1 MGTSM
6 FTAVTGLL
14 ANQERMDVIANNIA
28 NVGTT
33 GYRGSR
39 ALFKDLFSATL
50 QGGSAASATSGGSN
64 PQQVGLGVTV
74 GAIDIDFGAG
84 SPTTTGVSSDLA
96 IQGNGFFVLSDGANL
111 TYTRDGTFGT
121 NTEGYLY
128 DPGTGTYVQ
137 GYMADTSGV
146 IAENTPLSNIRIPV
160 GTEAI
165 VKATTMAT
173 FTGNLNSDATT
184 GTTVQRVLR
193 AYDSLGT
200 ARDFQL
206 TFTKADT
213 VTVGGVDYNAWTWGA
228 TYDGTDVANP
238 AGTQRVI
245 LFDDNGA
252 FYAEGT
258 LAGGTFTAGA
268 GNQISASAATLA
280 ANSLPVDPFEFAVDF
295 SDVTDLSATSDMT
308 LSNQDGFQ
316 RGVLSSYDIA
326 SDGTITGA
334 FSNGMTRTLG
344 SVALATFTN
353 MSGLKREGDNAFVE
367 TPSSGLAQIG
377 YPSSGGRGSILGGA
391 LESSNVDLGTEFS
404 NMIITQR
411 AYQANARSITTADTM
426 LQEVVNLIR

>member
-50 QGGSAASATSGGSN
+50 QGGSAPSATSGGSN
-64 PQQVGLGVTV
+64 PQQVGLGVTMS
-74 GAIDIDFGAG
+74 AIDIDFGSG
-84 SPTTTGVSSDLA
+84 SPTTTGVASDLA
-96 IQGNGFFVLSDGANL
+96 IQGNGFFVLSDGANV
-111 TYTRDGTFGT
+111 TYTRDGTFNT
-121 NTEGYLY
+121 NTAGYLY

-137 GYMADTSGV
+137 GYMADTAGV
-146 IAENTPLSNIRIPV
+146 IAEDTPLSNISIPV
-160 GTEAI
+160 GSEAI
-165 VKATTMAT
+165 VKATTEAT
-173 FTGNLNSDATT
+173 FTGNLNSDAAA
-184 GTTVQRVLR
+184 GTSVQRVLR

-206 TFTKADT
+206 TFTKGGT
-213 VTVGGVDYNAWTWGA
+213 VTVGGVDYNSWTWTA
-228 TYDGTDVANP
+228 TFDGTDVTNP
-238 AGTQRVI
+238 AGTERAI
-245 LFDDNGA
+245 LFDSNGEY
-252 FYAEGT
+252 FAEGT
-258 LAGGTFTAGA
+258 LAGGVFTAGA
-268 GNQISASAATLA
+268 GNQISASAATLNA
-280 ANSLPVDPFEFAVDF
+280 TSLPVDPFAFAIDF
-295 SDVTDLSATSDMT
+295 ANVTNLSSTSDMT

-344 SVALATFTN
+344 RVALATFANTG
-353 MSGLKREGDNAFVE
+353 GLKRQGDNAFVE

-377 YPSSGGRGSILGGA
+377 NPSSGGRGSILGGA
-391 LESSNVDLGTEFS
+391 LESSNVDLATEFS
-404 NMIITQR
+404 NMIVTQR